1 MDDNKKEYLAS
12 MDLKTLRQERQEGID
27 RVRDIVKEQN
37 RIIKEIREALSAGG
51 RTIPDLAAALAMDT
65 DTVLIYV
72 STLKKYGIIG
82 EGPKDGSYFTYQL
95 IN

>member
-1 MDDNKKEYLAS
+1 MDDNKKEYLAA
-12 MDLKTLRQERQEGID
+12 MDLKALRQERQEGLD
-27 RVRDIVKEQN
+27 RVRDTIKEQN
-37 RIIKEIREALSAGG
+37 RIIKAVREALSAGG
-51 RTIPDLAAALAMDT
+51 KTIPDLAAILAMDT

-82 EGPKDGSYFTYQL
+82 EGPKDGGYFTYQL